1 MILAS
6 ASPRRKELLNQVG
19 IYPQIIPSSCD
30 EHAYP
35 NEKPLDLVQR
45 LAHMKAH
52 ACPCTDTSTCV
63 LAADTIVWTQTGKI
77 LGKPHDDNDA
87 AYKLRLLSGGMHN
100 VSTAVSIL
108 YQGKETA
115 FVSTTHVWFYAL
127 SNEEINTYI
136 QTGEP
141 RDKAGAYG
149 IQGLGAAL
157 VEHIEGD
164 YYTVVGLPLARV
176 VRCLRQ
182 LGVKLT

>member
-1 MILAS
+1 
-6 ASPRRKELLNQVG
+6 
-19 IYPQIIPSSCD
+19 
-30 EHAYP
+30 
-35 NEKPLDLVQR
+35 
-45 LAHMKAH
+45 
-52 ACPCTDTSTCV
+52 
-63 LAADTIVWTQTGKI
+63 
-77 LGKPHDDNDA
+77 
-87 AYKLRLLSGGMHN
+87 MHN

-108 YQGKETA
+108 YQGKETV